1 MDNESQPTVQHT
13 ESPPM
18 LCDDLNGKE
27 IQVRGIYV
35 YTFIYIAD
43 SLGSTAETNS
53 QHWKAMVCQ

>member
-1 MDNESQPTVQHT
+1 
-13 ESPPM
+13 M

-43 SLGSTAETNS
+43 SLGSTAETNTALETS
-53 QHWKAMVCQ
+53 YTPVRASLVAQQ